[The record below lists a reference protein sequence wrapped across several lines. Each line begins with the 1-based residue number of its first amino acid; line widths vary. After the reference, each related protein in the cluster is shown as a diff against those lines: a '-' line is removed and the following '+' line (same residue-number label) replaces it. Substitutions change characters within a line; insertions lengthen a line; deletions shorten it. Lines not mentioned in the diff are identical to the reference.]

1 MWLATAS
8 QCLFLFRQLQFRDL
22 NIRSFFRKVYLLKAA
37 KYRNMVKVEIDLE
50 GCIQCGRCYDEACS
64 DIFIQTDDGTS
75 NISEKYRTSGPEAGE
90 VPENMFDCAAKAAEE
105 CPVDVISIQK

>member
-1 MWLATAS
+1 MFNDAG
-8 QCLFLFRQLQFRDL
+8 RDHVL
-22 NIRSFFRKVYLLKAA
+22 HLCFRKVYLLKAA
-37 KYRNMVKVEIDLE
+37 KYHNMVKVEIDLE

-64 DIFIQTDDGTS
+64 DIFVQTDDGTS